1 MRPSPSLAPL
11 AFLLLAAPAAADG
24 PASPPSRS
32 SATLPLE
39 ELLKLHDQAQLEKPK
54 PARPPVAAA
63 VSEAALTGR
72 LLERA
77 LDVTAQFKVAVLA
90 EEWVRVPLMRLDPAA
105 HVQSVTQPE
114 NGTVVIEG
122 DMLVLVTKTPG
133 QHAVQVSVLKNA
145 RADGRHRRVEL
156 TLHQAAVA
164 LMRVRFDAD
173 LFRLTS
179 AGAVRAGEEEVL
191 YPERD
196 RFVLEWETRGEMS
209 APAKTAAKRTAV
221 DPVITSAHASVVCTL
236 DGLQIARVVYELRLQ
251 GAQPIGFVL
260 PRGNTLARVL
270 LNGTPVPFVV
280 QDGAVRITAVPGRSG
295 DESGRL
301 ELVLHGARREFHL
314 SGRLHFAFP
323 EASWNTHVLG
333 VALYLPVVF
342 DYTWA
347 GGSLA
352 PTDESRDGEPGND
365 LPMPGKVLRFR
376 QELISSS
383 PEVAVNYTVDL
394 KGQYFGG

>member
-1 MRPSPSLAPL
+1 MRPSPSLASL
-11 AFLLLAAPAAADG
+11 ALLLLAAPAAADG
-24 PASPPSRS
+24 PAGSPSRS

-39 ELLKLHDQAQLEKPK
+39 ELLELHDQAQVEKPK
-54 PARPPVAAA
+54 PARPPIAAS
-63 VSEAALTGR
+63 VSEAALTAR

-90 EEWVRVPLMRLDPAA
+90 EEWVRVPLMRLDPAV
-105 HVQSVTQPE
+105 HVQSVAPPE
-114 NGTVVIEG
+114 NGTVVIDG

-133 QHAVQVSVLKNA
+133 QHAVQVSLLKNA
-145 RADGRHRRVEL
+145 RADGRRRRVEL

-179 AGAVRAGEEEVL
+179 AGAVQAGEEQVL

-196 RFVLEWETRGEMS
+196 RFALEWETRGEPA
-209 APAKTAAKRTAV
+209 APAKTAAKRRAV

-236 DGLQIARVVYELRLQ
+236 DGLQIARIVYELRLQ
-251 GAQPIGFVL
+251 GAQPIGFAI
-260 PRGNTLARVL
+260 PQGNTLARVL
-270 LNGTPVPFVV
+270 LNGTPMPFAV
-280 QDGAVRITAVPGRSG
+280 QDGAVRITVVPGRSG

-323 EASWNTHVLG
+323 AATWNTHVLSA
-333 VALYLPVVF
+333 ALHLPVVF

-352 PTDESRDGEPGND
+352 PADEPREAEPGND
-365 LPMPGKVLRFR
+365 LPTPGKVLHFW

-383 PEVAVNYTVDL
+383 PDVAVTYAVSL